1 MRELSVY
8 YCSKCGYYGYYQL
21 PKNAVCPKCSVDMVP
36 LSISF
41 QDFMDLSCEERDDLL
56 SKQIISA
63 SSPYVKRLMAP
74 HKAYNNREVIAR
86 MSDRIVELEAE
97 NKKLNETVEWMH
109 QTIWDLV
116 RKNKGIESAGKPPIP
131 PSGEKLP
138 AAPVTPKIRNSD
150 NREFYWEC
158 GALPNTLGHAILSE
172 LM

>member
-116 RKNKGIESAGKPPIP
+116 RKNKGIEPAGKPPIP
-131 PSGEKLP
+131 PSGEK
-138 AAPVTPKIRNSD
+138 ASGGTGNSE
-150 NREFYWEC
+150 NQE
-158 GALPNTLGHAILSE
+158 
-172 LM
+172 

>member
-116 RKNKGIESAGKPPIP
+116 RKNKGIEPAGKPPIP
-131 PSGEKLP
+131 PSGNKVPSALSTPLP
-138 AAPVTPKIRNSD
+138 LTHEGFWGFP
-150 NREFYWEC
+150 
-158 GALPNTLGHAILSE
+158 LS
-172 LM
+172 LFVVKYSYV